1 MHGSLPAR
9 SRPAMTTL
17 PRLALLAV
25 IITAV
30 GCGDG
35 VLGAASRDTLGDTF
49 GGSPTATS
57 VDVTMPG
64 GFFTPNRIDVA
75 RGGVVRFV
83 FTAVVHDVRFNGAV
97 GAPTDVLAT
106 SNTTVARTFNN
117 TGTFAFLCTLHPNME
132 GSVVV
137 H

>member
-1 MHGSLPAR
+1 MHGPLPAR

-35 VLGAASRDTLGDTF
+35 VLGAASRNTLGDTF

-97 GAPTDVLAT
+97 
-106 SNTTVARTFNN
+106 
-117 TGTFAFLCTLHPNME
+117 
-132 GSVVV
+132 
-137 H
+137 